1 MARCGCASGTCSCLV
16 TAGAGITVS
25 GQGSQANPFVVTGPY
40 LAVSNTTTADTV
52 LTGDGSSL
60 NPYRI
65 TVTAHLSL
73 DQLTDVDVPAP
84 TAGYILTWVTS
95 PNPQWRAAVAQSGT
109 PGAVLTDGSLSG
121 AGTAGSALAV
131 KLDPAGGLTLGGA
144 GLSAAAAFTIC
155 TSTTRPPSPTAY
167 QRILETDTGAY
178 GFWFPA
184 PISLWRMFD
193 TRTQTF
199 TPVLKSA
206 NYGPCW
212 IGQGGYQKGY
222 YMRAG
227 AHITADYS
235 IYLGGPGSN
244 MGSGTLTVDLPFP
257 SAGATIGLNN
267 DTHGSSGFVYAAGF
281 GAFHVVPAIQA
292 LEPRTTCYFWAP
304 YSLEVSGL
312 GPMQSADSTNRA
324 GTGIPYRAGAW
335 PIQDGSFLEFH
346 LDYFTA

>member
-25 GQGSQANPFVVTGPY
+25 GQGSQANPFVVTGPA

-52 LTGDGSSL
+52 LTGDGSGL

-65 TVTAHLSL
+65 AVTAHLSL
-73 DQLTDVDVPAP
+73 DQLTDVDAPAP

-131 KLDPAGGLTLGGA
+131 RLDPSGGITVGA
-144 GLSAAAAFTIC
+144 SGLIAASAFTIC
-155 TSTTRPPSPTAY
+155 TSTTRPASPTNY

-178 GFWFPA
+178 GFWFPS
-184 PISLWRMFD
+184 PISAWRMFD
-193 TRTQTF
+193 TKVQTF
-199 TPVLKSA
+199 TPVLRSA
-206 NYGPCW
+206 NYGPVA
-212 IGQGGYQKGY
+212 IGQGGFQKGF

-227 AHITADYS
+227 QHVTADYS

-244 MGSGTLTVDLPFP
+244 MGSGNLTVDLPFLA
-257 SAGATIGLNN
+257 AGSSVGLTN
-267 DTHGSSGFVYAAGF
+267 DTHGSTGFIAANGF
-281 GAFHVVPAIQA
+281 GAFHVVPAIEA
-292 LEPRTTCYFWAP
+292 TGSRSTAYFWAP
-304 YSLEVSGL
+304 QHLDTSSMA
-312 GPMQSADSTNRA
+312 PMRSADSTNA
-324 GTGIPYRAGAW
+324 PGTGVPYAPGTW
-335 PIQDGSFLEFH
+335 PIRDNSFLEFH
-346 LDYFTA
+346 LDYFSV